1 MIAADIPGAGV
12 SPGGVGVDVEAEDVV
27 LVEAVSVSVVEGA
40 SAVDVADDILA
51 EVSVFSPVPSS
62 GATPLS
68 GGLGSSTLS
77 FDFAW
82 S

>member
-1 MIAADIPGAGV
+1 MVAADTPGAGD
-12 SPGGVGVDVEAEDVV
+12 SPARVGVDVEAEDVV
-27 LVEAVSVSVVEGA
+27 LVEDVSVSVVEGV
-40 SAVDVADDILA
+40 SAVDAADDILA

-62 GATPLS
+62 VATSLS